1 MHQRAGHTSI
11 AEAPHIERSQY
22 HRAECDAWCVGCLSA
37 LGAIRA
43 PIHAPAVLAL
53 HIFVIFGMGVVL
65 RLLLPILV
73 AAHSLVI
80 LFYEQNAQAAHS
92 VCCRFCL
99 LQYAEYGFFHLSYL
113 PLFGSLQLI
122 ILPKRGMP
130 IPTSGSSSHP
140 PMAVH
145 WGCRCS
151 RCACRR

>member
-1 MHQRAGHTSI
+1 MNYSLFDSHDLCCALSSYRRLYERYLLCEISPLSTASVTAQPGSLRWAQLLNLHFPIYGAKSI
-11 AEAPHIERSQY
+11 KSYFTIIDS
-22 HRAECDAWCVGCLSA
+22 W
-37 LGAIRA
+37 
-43 PIHAPAVLAL
+43 
-53 HIFVIFGMGVVL
+53 
-65 RLLLPILV
+65 RLF
-73 AAHSLVI
+73 
-80 LFYEQNAQAAHS
+80 FYEQNAQAAHS

-130 IPTSGSSSHP
+130 IPTSGSSFRP